1 MNRRQYRTLIYIAIV
16 LTIGWISWGIY
27 DSFFLSRTPG
37 DAEYHAANKFFE
49 DGAYERAL
57 NSYDDALQLNSSN
70 IHALRGKARSL
81 MQLGKENEALDT
93 FNEAIAIEPEFGGT
107 YANRGILFD
116 RMGEYELALQ
126 DYQTALN
133 IDPDIAEGPHW
144 LIRFLR
150 NQPERPPGILERAN
164 YIALELRKPEAE
176 RLLQLSEIDE
186 KQRSYKK

>member
-1 MNRRQYRTLIYIAIV
+1 MNRRQYRTLIYIAVV

-27 DSFFLSRTPG
+27 DSFVLSRAPG

-57 NSYDDALQLNSSN
+57 NSYDNALQLNSSN

-81 MQLGKENEALDT
+81 MQLGKENEALDA

-126 DYQTALN
+126 DYQTALK

-164 YIALELRKPEAE
+164 YITLELRKPKSE
-176 RLLQLSEIDE
+176 RLLQLPEIDE
-186 KQRSYKK
+186 QQRSYKK